1 MRTPAKDG
9 QAAGAAEPAN
19 PAGNLLGIAC
29 VIGAVVTFTTQDMAI
44 KWLSVRPGTLR
55 VG

>member
-1 MRTPAKDG
+1 MRNPVKES
-9 QAAGAAEPAN
+9 QAAGAEALAN

-44 KWLSVRPGTLR
+44 
-55 VG
+55 